1 MHKRNFPTTTILES
15 CTWPKLRRLELDGF
29 GLYDGDGAINRLLT
43 RLPSIEILTLGPA
56 LRLSDLPVGPLPNL
70 RVLQCT
76 SEREAVPILSHNIP
90 GSLQTLIV
98 RYLYSIWHEQTTGFQ
113 QLLKNIQKHGSLE
126 HFTVLDLSLRD
137 ANRVRAL
144 IDSLPNLKTF
154 NGCVH
159 DGDVESLSVLR
170 VFCIEG
176 CGPNLFIRLTRL
188 LTKNVVDTDAW
199 QDREPGFL
207 EFIMS

>member
-1 MHKRNFPTTTILES
+1 M
-15 CTWPKLRRLELDGF
+15 ELDCG
-29 GLYDGDGAINRLLT
+29 GLDDGDGAISRLLT
-43 RLPSIEILTLGPA
+43 RHPSIEILTLGSVGQ
-56 LRLSDLPVGPLPNL
+56 LSDLPVGSLPNL

-76 SEREAVPILSHNIP
+76 SERDAIPILSHSTP

-98 RYLYSIWHEQTTGFQ
+98 RYLDLIWYEQSTDFQ
-113 QLLKNIQKHGSLE
+113 QLLENIRSLE
-126 HFTVLDLSLRD
+126 HITVFDDKSLENE
-137 ANRVRAL
+137 NRVEAL

-154 NGCVH
+154 NGHVH

-188 LTKNVVDTDAW
+188 LDKNDAW
-199 QDREPGFL
+199 QDREPSFL
-207 EFIMS
+207 DFIMS